1 MRRRVGEAR
10 VARLATVGA
19 GGQPHLVPCCFVLEG
34 DVVVTAVDDVKAK
47 STRALRRL
55 ENIRAQPAVSLL
67 VDHYGEDWSSLWWVR
82 ADGWASILEIG
93 SAGEEAALQ
102 SLREKYEQYRDDNLP
117 GPVIA
122 VTVTRW
128 VAWP

>member
-1 MRRRVGEAR
+1 
-10 VARLATVGA
+10 
-19 GGQPHLVPCCFVLEG
+19 
-34 DVVVTAVDDVKAK
+34 VKAK

-82 ADGWASILEIG
+82 ADGRASILEIG
-93 SAGEEAALQ
+93 SAGEEAALR
-102 SLREKYEQYRDDNLP
+102 SLREKYEQYRGDNLP